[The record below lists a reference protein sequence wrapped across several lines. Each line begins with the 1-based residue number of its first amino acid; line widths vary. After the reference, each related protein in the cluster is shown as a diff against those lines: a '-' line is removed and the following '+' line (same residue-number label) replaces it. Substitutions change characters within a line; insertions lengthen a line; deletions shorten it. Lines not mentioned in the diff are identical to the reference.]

1 MKKLLAIVLMSTM
14 CINAQNQPQ
23 SSIKTYTPFF
33 KTRPL
38 AVVNQDLHVLCT
50 AKEKENP
57 KKPMPSAKPYD
68 IGLIRLFVACIA
80 LLYDIDSTETSEN
93 PHIS

>member
-14 CINAQNQPQ
+14 CIHAHNQQ
-23 SSIKTYTPFF
+23 QASIKTYTPFF
-33 KTRPL
+33 KTRPF
-38 AVVNQDLHVLCT
+38 ADHNQTLHALCT

-57 KKPMPSAKPYD
+57 KKPMASAKPYN

-80 LLYDIDSTETSEN
+80 LLCDIDSTETSEN